1 MGGVPNCVTSV
12 SIPLYNERKY
22 PGQVHRVRTVDCNLS
37 CDETY
42 FAPKHMKRDLVA
54 VYDSGIQLISS
65 FMGLAVGQISDT
77 WSLQQVRRTPCSQTG
92 GGLALVQR
100 RILALPGKARKW
112 SGRGSEQLKRLGLL
126 LD

>member
-77 WSLQQVRRTPCSQTG
+77 WSLQ
-92 GGLALVQR
+92 R